1 MSRKINTIMTQVIW
15 HEITSQV
22 SIMPDD
28 EIEVLVYDG
37 HSDLVV
43 IGFVE
48 TDGDDHAWIDVSS
61 QLPIKDPQW
70 WADMPCPLDS
80 PSFPF

>member
-1 MSRKINTIMTQVIW
+1 MSRKITTIMTQVIW
-15 HEITSQV
+15 HEITTPV

-28 EIEVLVYDG
+28 ELEVLVYDG

-48 TDGDDHAWIDVSS
+48 TDGDDHAWIDTSS
-61 QLPIKDPQW
+61 QQPLVDPQ
-70 WADMPCPLDS
+70 
-80 PSFPF
+80 